1 MINHPDLKKF
11 VEKGLRKVINGSSD
25 ITKKELKNAEDRY
38 ELKLSKN
45 GGENETKLVLEKKGN
60 GRPVPVVVVNAVSSE
75 GENLLYRDQRIDS
88 SSEVVKNIKDALEC
102 MVESLEQT

>member
-11 VEKGLRKVINGSSD
+11 VEKGLSEAINGSTN
-25 ITKKELKNAEDRY
+25 ITKKVLKNAEDRY

-45 GGENETKLVLEKKGN
+45 GEEHEPKLVLEKKGN
-60 GRPVPVVVVNAVSSE
+60 GRPVPVVVVNAISSK

-88 SSEVVKNIKDALEC
+88 SSKVAQTIKEALEC
-102 MVESLEQT
+102 MVESFE